1 MTTNTLLDNKI
12 SEEEI
17 HIRYS
22 DIDFDKSLKPFSLLN
37 FFQDIASDNAERLG
51 FGYSHIYPQNM
62 MWVLL
67 KYRIEFSEYPTEIGN
82 LTLRTEPR
90 GYNKLFA
97 FRNFELLNNKK
108 VIARASSM
116 WSLVD
121 FVNKSLISIEN
132 VVSGNPYMTKFVP
145 DEKDLK
151 FQKIPALTQTDFQKE
166 FNVRYNDIDVN
177 MHANNGNYIVWALE
191 PLSHVFRTTHQL
203 KNIDMVFKK
212 EAKYGEEIISYV
224 QLSDDNTTI
233 HTLKHAETQED
244 LCLLKCEWT
253 SV

>member
-1 MTTNTLLDNKI
+1 MTLNTTLDPKI
-12 SEEEI
+12 MEEDL

-37 FFQDIASDNAERLG
+37 FFQDIASDSAEKLG
-51 FGYSHIYPQNM
+51 FGYSFIYPQNL

-67 KYRIEFSEYPTEIGN
+67 KYRIEFNEYPTDIGN

-97 FRNFELLNNKK
+97 YRNFELLDNGRILAK
-108 VIARASSM
+108 ASST

-121 FVNKSLISIEN
+121 FVNKSLVN
-132 VVSGNPYMTKFVP
+132 VETVVNGNPYMTKMVP
-145 DEKDLK
+145 NETDLK
-151 FQKIPALTQTDFQKE
+151 YQKIPALTQTDFQKE
-166 FNVRYNDIDVN
+166 FEVRYNDIDVN

-191 PLSHVFRTTHQL
+191 PLSHEFRTSHKL

-212 EAKYGEEIISYV
+212 EAKYGEKIISCV
-224 QLSDDNTTI
+224 QVTENNTTV
-233 HTLKHAETQED
+233 HSLKNSETQED
-244 LCLLKCEWT
+244 LCLLKCEWQG
-253 SV
+253 